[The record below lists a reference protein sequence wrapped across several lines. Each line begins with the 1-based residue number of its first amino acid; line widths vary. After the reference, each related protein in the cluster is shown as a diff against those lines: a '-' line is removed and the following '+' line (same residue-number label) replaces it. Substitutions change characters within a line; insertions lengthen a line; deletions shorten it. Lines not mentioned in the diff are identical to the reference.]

1 MEARHMVSISRRS
14 FLKNTGILGAAV
26 GLGAL
31 AGCDKGSTSANDG
44 GDLSRIASSD
54 LIDAAKKRWQAC
66 CIWFK

>member
-31 AGCDKGSTSANDG
+31 AGCDKGSTSANDE
-44 GDLSRIASSD
+44 A
-54 LIDAAKKRWQAC
+54 
-66 CIWFK
+66 